1 MNDYDYLAI
10 DAMTKKAKLTTNF
23 KDALS
28 EAFADLRGFRTEY
41 LNATDDVLAAQKRY
55 NDAKAEA
62 LAAGVVGNNAE
73 IRAAN
78 LDLTIRSWHDQLVDK
93 KKDQG
98 RAELNLQIA
107 SDYVREMQMLLDAVK
122 SGMVDANVVADG
134 ITVF

>member
-55 NDAKAEA
+55 NYAKAEA